1 MLGIE
6 WKKIWK
12 NKFMVVVLIAIVLI
26 PSIYAIGFLK
36 SMWDPYGK
44 IKDLPVAVI
53 NEDKPVHYQGNK
65 LAVGAKLKDD
75 LADSDAMKFSFPSQ
89 KEAKK
94 GSSNGKYYMVMTIP
108 KNFSK
113 NATTLL
119 DAHPKKMLIHY
130 TTSSGHS
137 FIAGKFSKSAAE
149 SITNT
154 ISKQVTKTYAETL
167 FKQIKTLG
175 NGMGTAANGN
185 KKLVDGTEQLQ
196 SGNQTVTTNL
206 RTLASS
212 VLTFSNGTNTLTDG
226 LSQYF
231 SSVSQLDAGSSKLTA
246 GLGQL
251 GEKMPTLSNGANAL
265 NTGAQK
271 LARGSSN
278 LATGVNKLTN
288 GSSSLTKGVSAYT
301 T

>member
-53 NEDKPVHYQGNK
+53 NEDKSVHYQGNK
-65 LAVGAKLKDD
+65 LAVGVKLKDN

-94 GSSNGKYYMVMTIP
+94 GLSNGKYYMVMTIP

-212 VLTFSNGTNTLTDG
+212 GLTFSNGTNTLTDG

-231 SSVSQLDAGSSKLTA
+231 SGVSQLDAGSSKLTA

-251 GEKMPTLSNGANAL
+251 GEKMPTLSNGVSQL
-265 NTGAQK
+265 ST
-271 LARGSSN
+271 
-278 LATGVNKLTN
+278 
-288 GSSSLTKGVSAYT
+288 GSSSLNSGLQ
-301 T
+301 

>member
-53 NEDKPVHYQGNK
+53 NEDKSVHYQGNK
-65 LAVGAKLKDD
+65 LAVGAKLKDN

-94 GSSNGKYYMVMTIP
+94 GLSNGKYYMVMTIP

-119 DAHPKKMLIHY
+119 DAHGADVKIMDRFFRHRELPD
-130 TTSSGHS
+130 SEN
-137 FIAGKFSKSAAE
+137 FSKPGF
-149 SITNT
+149 
-154 ISKQVTKTYAETL
+154 QLKTA
-167 FKQIKTLG
+167 
-175 NGMGTAANGN
+175 
-185 KKLVDGTEQLQ
+185 
-196 SGNQTVTTNL
+196 
-206 RTLASS
+206 
-212 VLTFSNGTNTLTDG
+212 
-226 LSQYF
+226 
-231 SSVSQLDAGSSKLTA
+231 
-246 GLGQL
+246 
-251 GEKMPTLSNGANAL
+251 
-265 NTGAQK
+265 
-271 LARGSSN
+271 
-278 LATGVNKLTN
+278 
-288 GSSSLTKGVSAYT
+288 
-301 T
+301 